1 MKDLLARRMAGDMAL
16 LCVLVLRTFRMRE
29 GKGLV
34 DFSLHS
40 FFLLF
45 AWKRKLG
52 LALHLLLYMSENEFF
67 FACFASCKKGLNK

>member
-1 MKDLLARRMAGDMAL
+1 MKDLLARRMAGDMAP

-40 FFLLF
+40 FFLVICME
-45 AWKRKLG
+45 RKLG
-52 LALHLLLYMSENEFF
+52 LVLHLLLYMSEKEFF
-67 FACFASCKKGLNK
+67 FAFFLQKEGLNK